1 MMTPSEEDFEL
12 ELRSLPGVL
21 SVGVDHREDGE
32 VDSVT
37 LFVRGQDPE
46 SVRHVALQVASL
58 YYPTAAVTVEDANRA
73 PVARRG
79 EGARVALIRT
89 DFNVHEG
96 VSEVEL
102 AFAGRT
108 GVGRSGSGALIGG
121 AEATLSA
128 LREIGYEVP
137 FFLVAVNSIATMRG
151 WPVIVTLPLRP
162 TPARPRKLSS
172 TSLTPSWTLKSVRT
186 RATRAPSPRR
196 ADGARFASSTVTA
209 AVG

>member
-21 SVGVDHREDGE
+21 SVGVVHRDDGE
-32 VDSVT
+32 VDGVT

-58 YYPTAAVTVEDANRA
+58 YYPTAAVTVEDANKA
-73 PVARRG
+73 PSAHRPEAG
-79 EGARVALIRT
+79 RVALVRT

-102 AFAGRT
+102 AFGGRT

-121 AEATLSA
+121 AEATLGA
-128 LREIGYEVP
+128 LRELGYEVP
-137 FFLVAVNSIATMRG
+137 FFLVAVNSIATVRG
-151 WPVIVTLPLRP
+151 WPVIVTLRS
-162 TPARPRKLSS
+162 LSDEGDRIGIAQS
-172 TSLTPSWTLKSVRT
+172 NGDLESAA
-186 RATRAPSPRR
+186 RATLDALNRYLATLEQRDR
-196 ADGARFASSTVTA
+196 
-209 AVG
+209 

>member
-21 SVGVDHREDGE
+21 SVGVDHRDNGE
-32 VDSVT
+32 VDAVT

-73 PVARRG
+73 PSSRRG
-79 EGARVALIRT
+79 AEGRVALVRT
-89 DFNVHEG
+89 DFNIHEG

-102 AFAGRT
+102 SFAGRV
-108 GVGRSGSGALIGG
+108 GIGRSGSGALIGG
-121 AEATLSA
+121 AEATLAA

-137 FFLVAVNSIATMRG
+137 FFLVAVNSIATVRG
-151 WPVIVTLPLRP
+151 WPVIVTLRS
-162 TPARPRKLSS
+162 LSDEGDRIGIAQS
-172 TSLTPSWTLKSVRT
+172 NGDLESAA
-186 RATRAPSPRR
+186 RATLDALNRYLATLELN
-196 ADGARFASSTVTA
+196 DV
-209 AVG
+209 

>member
-151 WPVIVTLPLRP
+151 WPVIVTLRS
-162 TPARPRKLSS
+162 LSDEGDRIGIAQS
-172 TSLTPSWTLKSVRT
+172 NGDLESAA
-186 RATRAPSPRR
+186 RATLDALN
-196 ADGARFASSTVTA
+196 RFLTTLELRNS
-209 AVG
+209 

>member
-58 YYPTAAVTVEDANRA
+58 YYPTAAVTVEDANHA
-73 PVARRG
+73 PIARRG
-79 EGARVALIRT
+79 EGSRVALVRT

-102 AFAGRT
+102 SFSGKT
-108 GVGRSGSGALIGG
+108 GTGRSGSGALIGG

-128 LREIGYEVP
+128 LRDIGYEVP

-151 WPVIVTLPLRP
+151 WPVIVTLRS
-162 TPARPRKLSS
+162 LSDEGDRIGIAQS
-172 TSLTPSWTLKSVRT
+172 NGDLESAA
-186 RATRAPSPRR
+186 RATLDALNRFLSTLDP
-196 ADGARFASSTVTA
+196 GAV
-209 AVG
+209 